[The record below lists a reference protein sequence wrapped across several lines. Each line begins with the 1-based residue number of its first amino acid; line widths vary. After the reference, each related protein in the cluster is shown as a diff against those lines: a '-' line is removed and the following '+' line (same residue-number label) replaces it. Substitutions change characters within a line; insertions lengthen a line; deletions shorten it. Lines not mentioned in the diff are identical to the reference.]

1 MNPRSRTAL
10 VFTFLCLGLF
20 AVVASTHAATPIA
33 KITQFKGEVLIV
45 SGEQLSKV
53 TSVGQPIN
61 DGDSVQTGNGEA
73 HITFN
78 DGAMMTIRPY
88 TNTLIQ
94 EAEEQGGWF
103 LFKTKDLVR
112 RITCQVGNLWFKS
125 GASGRKNYL
134 QSPTAV
140 CGLRGSAAEF
150 GFNTVMTYLRE
161 IDGSFD
167 TMGPVAR
174 VTADFFDTLQ
184 ANAQNVAGQ
193 NPVYNKLNDA
203 YNRALQAQRTGTAL
217 DQAGAK
223 VALLDAVK
231 LSIETI
237 LKNPNLPPEAL
248 EILNS
253 TLQKVNSDLKDAQNL
268 LTSIT
273 GQPTPAVAPT
283 TTTETTTTTTT
294 EASTTTT
301 VTIPTTTTVSIP
313 TTTTTTSVTTTTTSQ
328 ASPTSSYMRTSS
340 FAK

>member
-1 MNPRSRTAL
+1 MNPRSKTAL
-10 VFTFLCLGLF
+10 ILTFLCLGLF
-20 AVVASTHAATPIA
+20 AAVASTYAATPIA

-53 TSVGQPIN
+53 TGVGQPIN
-61 DGDSVQTGNGEA
+61 DGDSVQTRNGEA

-94 EAEEQGGWF
+94 EAEEQSGWY

-140 CGLRGSAAEF
+140 CGLRGSATEF
-150 GFNTVMTYLRE
+150 GYDNVMTFVRE
-161 IDGSFD
+161 IEGSVEAL
-167 TMGPVAR
+167 GAVQR
-174 VTADFFDTLQ
+174 VTEDFLRNLQ
-184 ANAQNVAGQ
+184 ANAEKSAAENKVFTKLTEAYNKAGQ
-193 NPVYNKLNDA
+193 AN
-203 YNRALQAQRTGTAL
+203 RTGAAI
-217 DQAGAK
+217 DKAEAR
-223 VALLDAVK
+223 VSVLDAVK
-231 LSIETI
+231 LSIESI
-237 LKNPNLPPEAL
+237 LKNPNLPPEAQ

-253 TLQKVNSDLKDAQNL
+253 TLQKVNSDLKDAQNQL
-268 LTSIT
+268 NSIT
-273 GQPTPAVAPT
+273 GQPTTTVSPT

-294 EASTTTT
+294 EA
-301 VTIPTTTTVSIP
+301 PTTTVSIP

-328 ASPTSSYMRTSS
+328 ASPTGS

>member
-1 MNPRSRTAL
+1 MNPRSKTAL
-10 VFTFLCLGLF
+10 ILAFLSLGLF
-20 AVVASTHAATPIA
+20 AAIASTHAATPIA

-53 TSVGQPIN
+53 TGVGQPIN
-61 DGDSVQTGNGEA
+61 DGDSVQTRNGEA

-94 EAEEQGGWF
+94 EAEEQSGWF

-140 CGLRGSAAEF
+140 CGLRGSAADF
-150 GFNTVMTYLRE
+150 GFNHVMTYLRE

-203 YNRALQAQRTGTAL
+203 YNRTLQAQKTGTAL

-231 LSIETI
+231 LSIESI
-237 LKNPNLPPEAL
+237 LKNPHLPPEAR

-268 LTSIT
+268 LNSMT
-273 GQPTPAVAPT
+273 GQP
-283 TTTETTTTTTT
+283 
-294 EASTTTT
+294 TT
-301 VTIPTTTTVSIP
+301 VTIPTTTTTVSIP

>member
-1 MNPRSRTAL
+1 MNPRSKTAL

-20 AVVASTHAATPIA
+20 AMVASTHAATPIA
-33 KITQFKGEVLIV
+33 KITQFKGEVLVV
-45 SGEQLSKV
+45 SGDQLSKM

-78 DGAMMTIRPY
+78 DGAMMTLRPY

-140 CGLRGSAAEF
+140 CGLRGSAADF
-150 GFNTVMTYLRE
+150 GFNAVMTYLRE

-167 TMGPVAR
+167 TMGPVSR

-203 YNRALQAQRTGTAL
+203 YNRTLQAQKTGTAL

-231 LSIETI
+231 LSIESI
-237 LKNPNLPPEAL
+237 LKNPNLPPEAR

-253 TLQKVNSDLKDAQNL
+253 TLQKVTSDLKDAQNQL
-268 LTSIT
+268 NSIT
-273 GQPTPAVAPT
+273 GQPTPAVAQT
-283 TTTETTTTTTT
+283 TTTETTTT
-294 EASTTTT
+294 EAT
-301 VTIPTTTTVSIP
+301 TTTTVSIP

-328 ASPTSSYMRTSS
+328 ASPTSSYMRTSR

>member
-1 MNPRSRTAL
+1 MNPRSKTAL
-10 VFTFLCLGLF
+10 ILTFLCLGLF
-20 AVVASTHAATPIA
+20 AAVASTHAATPIA

-73 HITFN
+73 HIAFN

-140 CGLRGSAAEF
+140 CGLRGSAADF

-184 ANAQNVAGQ
+184 ANAQTFAGQ
-193 NPVYNKLNDA
+193 NPVHNKLNDA
-203 YNRALQAQRTGTAL
+203 YNRTLQAQRTGTAL

-231 LSIETI
+231 LSIESI
-237 LKNPNLPPEAL
+237 LKNPNLPPAAR

-253 TLQKVNSDLKDAQNL
+253 TLQKVNSDLKDAQNQL
-268 LTSIT
+268 NSIT
-273 GQPTPAVAPT
+273 GQPTPAVAQT

-294 EASTTTT
+294 EAATTTT
-301 VTIPTTTTVSIP
+301 VAIPTTTTTVSIP

-328 ASPTSSYMRTSS
+328 ASPTGS
-340 FAK
+340 FAE